1 MYDPSIGKESL
12 TYIDIAGVLIGHILV
27 GIAATLFIDWKWIPM
42 SKNEKSRGR
51 SLEEIKKSWGWD

>member
-27 GIAATLFIDWKWIPM
+27 GIGATFFIDWKWIPM
-42 SKNEKSRGR
+42 SEKEKARGK